1 MIEPA
6 IDVHLKAYQRLAES
20 SELRKFIAENS
31 SADETGLLLR
41 HREILGVP
49 TGILAHQIT
58 GRRKSRTKIPTYAN
72 QPEILYPPGIN
83 LEQSSSEKTA
93 AFKAKILAEVVM
105 DADRVVDLTGGF
117 GIDTYFFSRVFR
129 HVGHVEPNPLLS
141 WLAKHNHRSLGAD
154 NISYHGEKA
163 EQFLK
168 NNSTFSACF
177 IDPSRRVNSGKV
189 VQLKDCEPDI
199 LELQSAIF
207 QLTPVLMIKT
217 SPLLDITQALR
228 ELNFVLAVYVVSV
241 DQECKELLFLATREF
256 LGETKIHTVHLKGDI
271 PETFEF
277 RISEEKALG
286 LSLGPVRRFLYEPNP
301 SIMKAGAY
309 KSLAKSFSLDKIH
322 PNSHFY
328 SSEQFIGDFPGRIFE
343 IQSRI
348 RVRSEELRSLLPD
361 RKANVVVRN
370 YPLTADQ
377 LRKRL
382 KLSDGGDDYVI
393 GTTSSDEGK
402 LLLLASRL
410 K

>member
-1 MIEPA
+1 MIESA
-6 IDVHLKAYQRLAES
+6 IDVYVKAYQRLSES
-20 SELRKFIAENS
+20 SELWKFIADNS
-31 SADETGLLLR
+31 SGDETELLLR

-49 TGILAHQIT
+49 IAIIAHQIT

-72 QPEILYPPGIN
+72 RPEVLYPPGLN

-93 AFKAKILAEVVM
+93 SFKAKILAEVVT
-105 DADRVVDLTGGF
+105 DADQVVDLTGGF
-117 GIDTYFFSRVFR
+117 GIDTYFFSRVFQ
-129 HVGHVEPNPLLS
+129 HVEHVEPNPLLS

-154 NISYHGEKA
+154 NISYHGERA

-168 NNSTFSACF
+168 STSTFSACF

-207 QLTPVLMIKT
+207 KLSPVLLIKT

-228 ELNFVLAVYVVSV
+228 ELNFVQAVYVVSV
-241 DQECKELLFLATREF
+241 DQECKELLFFATREF
-256 LGETKIHTVHLKGDI
+256 VGEPKIHTVHLKGDT

-277 RISEEKALG
+277 RLSEEKALG
-286 LSLGPVRRFLYEPNP
+286 LSLGTVRRFLYEPNP

-343 IQSRI
+343 IRSRI

-377 LRKRL
+377 LKKRL

-393 GTTSSDEGK
+393 GTTSTDEGK